1 MSDRNNQGEDLGS
14 KAERLGIEVDQRWSD
29 ETLQKKIDA
38 KLAEKPKGKTAAVR
52 ILYDTW
58 DENGDRQPKGAI
70 MDMPLDVAKTMIKA
84 GKAERADPLPGD
96 E

>member
-1 MSDRNNQGEDLGS
+1 MSDLKKQ
-14 KAERLGIEVDQRWSD
+14 AEELGIEVDQRWSD

-38 KLAEKPKGKTAAVR
+38 KLAEKPKAKTAPVR
-52 ILYDTW
+52 LLYDVW
-58 DENGDRQPKGAI
+58 DAEGERQPKGKVLE
-70 MDMPLDVAKTMIKA
+70 MPLDDAKRLIKE